1 MSDHMYHNLISVSEA
16 KALLLAHDGD
26 CALLYLWF
34 AVTGSRDYERA
45 ARDLCMTRAQV
56 DIAAEKLRRM
66 LPENASSTSQTVPIP
81 CTPSAVHAEKPASP
95 ATPAVLQPADE
106 LPEYTAEEITS
117 FSHSDI
123 GFQAVLTECELIFGK
138 QLSRHDMSRLLG
150 IYNHLGLSAEVLFVL
165 LHYCA
170 ETSRGPAGA
179 ERKPTM
185 RYIEQQAYIWANR
198 QINTMEAAEE
208 YVEGQKAQ
216 RENENRIK
224 HLLEIYDRSLIS
236 TEKAAIASWVAMGFA
251 DDAIRLAY
259 ERCIDNIDK
268 RSFSYIN
275 TILTSW
281 HNAGIHTAAE
291 AEAKDPGRNRTA
303 GKPAKKKAEV
313 PTRPFKPTEF

>member
-1 MSDHMYHNLISVSEA
+1 MSDHIHHNLISVSEA

-56 DIAAEKLRRM
+56 DIAAEKLSRM
-66 LPENASSTSQTVPIP
+66 LPENVSADAQAGLGSYTSSALQ
-81 CTPSAVHAEKPASP
+81 ADKPTTP
-95 ATPAVLQPADE
+95 ATSALLQPADE

-117 FSHSDI
+117 FSHRDS
-123 GFQAVLTECELIFGK
+123 GFQALLAECELVFGK
-138 QLSRHDMSRLLG
+138 QLTRNDMSRLLG

-170 ETSRGPAGA
+170 DTSRGPAGA
-179 ERKPTM
+179 DRKPTM

-208 YVEGQKAQ
+208 YVEAQKAQ

-224 HLLEIYDRSLIS
+224 RLLEIYDRSLIS
-236 TEKAAIASWVAMGFA
+236 TEKAAISSWVAMGFS

-259 ERCIDNIDK
+259 ERCIDNIDR

-281 HNAGIHTAAE
+281 HNAGIHTASE
-291 AEAKDPGRNRTA
+291 AEAKDPGRNRAA

-313 PTRPFKPTEF
+313 PVRPFTPTEF